1 MIRRFL
7 SRRRKGAMAMVALA
21 GMVPVTAMLAA
32 NINTSQ
38 MVDDRRQVQDASDAL
53 ATMHGAWSARALNI
67 ISMNN
72 VTSAQLMSVAVGSEA
87 LYLTTSELTAF
98 AVAAGTYITGHG
110 AFHCPPRTL
119 GPAALVEAVI
129 WTAPCTAWHAGVAV
143 PATLAATRAAD
154 INSDFNPRH
163 GIETAKKAL
172 AAIDG
177 MNKALARRHPR
188 AMAEIAEDYRVL
200 LDIDD
205 HHFADPCDGPVP
217 NNTCRRTNTGDG
229 MALPLEE
236 AEEDARIQLMAHMRL
251 GSTTTFIERG
261 FSFGEGPLSHGGSRT
276 NPSLDAHINNIT
288 QIGTALYDFKRFY
301 SSPISDLPRHPFTG
315 PGTAIGSG
323 YTSPGQP
330 DDEETPFEDRTKD
343 TLDTLKEAL
352 EDIDDVTQDVLRVL
366 RQLPLNYDRHPTF
379 ANLQGTQNR
388 SCSYTVPDPR
398 TAFQCNS
405 FYRNFLVLY
414 GLILQPDVRARTP
427 LDFGA
432 LIGAGVTASPVPETY
447 QLIDISPLNPLP
459 PVEPRTMPDAFH
471 ILSYALKDKSRRLS
485 ETVISTSVDTHTG
498 YGQTG
503 VFNPDGASLFT
514 QNWQSKLM
522 PATRLDDVRQA
533 SRDLARQARD
543 GFDDLAGTLQQV
555 RSTGSWGRVNAH

>member
-38 MVDDRRQVQDASDAL
+38 MVDDRRQVQDAADAL
-53 ATMHGAWSARALNI
+53 ATMHGSWTARALNI

-72 VTSAQLMSVAVGSEA
+72 VTAAQLMSVAVGSEA

-98 AVAAGTYITGHG
+98 SVAAGLHITTHG
-110 AFHCPPRTL
+110 GTHCPPRTA
-119 GPAALVEAVI
+119 GPAAIVEAVI
-129 WTAPCTAWHAGVAV
+129 WTAPCTAWHAGVGI
-143 PATLAATRAAD
+143 PAALAATRAAD
-154 INSDFNPRH
+154 INSDFNPEH

-188 AMAEIAEDYRVL
+188 AMAEIAEDYRTL

-205 HHFADPCDGPVP
+205 HHFADPCDGPVS
-217 NNTCRRTNTGDG
+217 NSTCRRTNSGDG
-229 MALPLEE
+229 MALPLEV
-236 AEEDARIQLMAHMRL
+236 AGADARTQLMVHMRV
-251 GSTTTFIERG
+251 GSTTTFVERG
-261 FSFGEGPLSHGGSRT
+261 FSFGEGPLSNGGSRS

-288 QIGTALYDFKRFY
+288 QIGTALYEFKRFY

-315 PGTAIGSG
+315 PGTATGGG

-343 TLDTLKEAL
+343 ILDTLEETL

-366 RQLPLNYDRHPTF
+366 RRLPLNYDRHPSI
-379 ANLQGTQNR
+379 ANLPGTQNR
-388 SCSYTVPDPR
+388 TCRYTVPDPR
-398 TAFQCNS
+398 TAFNCNS

-414 GLILQPDVRARTP
+414 GLILTPDIRATTP

-432 LIGAGVTASPVPETY
+432 LIGLGVAASPVPETF
-447 QLIDISPLNPLP
+447 QLVDISPLNLVP
-459 PVEPRTMPDAFH
+459 PVEPRTMPEGFH
-471 ILSYALKDKSRRLS
+471 ILGYALKDKSRRLS
-485 ETVISTSVDTHTG
+485 EAVIPTTVDTHTG

-503 VFNPDGASLFT
+503 VYNPDGASLFT
-514 QNWQSKLM
+514 QHWHSKLM
-522 PATRLDDVRQA
+522 PATRLDDVRRA
-533 SRDLARQARD
+533 SRDLDRQARD
-543 GFDDLAGTLQQV
+543 SFDDLAETLQQV
-555 RSTGSWGRVNAH
+555 QTTGSWGRVNAH